1 MEMLQQRNEMYTVL
15 GRAIERL
22 FPKRQL
28 RSLAA
33 AAFFVGLA
41 VLGAAFPAHAED
53 LGSSVS
59 TFGEVV
65 LEAAPKNVYM
75 ESDTRLWYTL
85 PSVDKLALVD
95 NGTATY
101 YPVDADAIN
110 NSQPY
115 DLVVQDGAVWF
126 TMLAANKIG
135 KLDIASGNVTTY
147 PIPTADSHPT
157 GITFGGGYIWF
168 VERTGDKLG
177 QLDRASGTITEYYDW
192 VYDFNS
198 DKNLVDMK
206 GAQLEDVA
214 YIAGNVWFTGPAL
227 RLGGADLYN
236 PSTGK
241 WVASPNNNL
250 SNPVDTLPMQIAG
263 DSLGNVWVTFS
274 GLNYIGRS
282 ALNTLAVWDPFRL
295 PAGTG
300 GPVGLFIHEANNV
313 RELWYTR
320 PEGNSVGRVA
330 TRYSGVKIN
339 TQETPLPTAN
349 SAPWGIAVTGA
360 GSAWTA
366 TSNAAKTVT
375 WNAPYYSF
383 FLRLPQL
390 LCNSGS
396 CTQ

>member
-1 MEMLQQRNEMYTVL
+1 MLQQRNEMPTVL
-15 GRAIERL
+15 GCVVERL
-22 FPKRQL
+22 FPKRRL
-28 RSLAA
+28 IGLVAVGLFAGLAA
-33 AAFFVGLA
+33 LGA
-41 VLGAAFPAHAED
+41 VLPAHAED
-53 LGSSVS
+53 PAPGAS

-65 LEAAPKNVYM
+65 LEAPPKNVYM
-75 ESDTRLWYTL
+75 ESNTRLWYTL
-85 PSVDKLALVD
+85 PTVDKLALVD
-95 NGTATY
+95 GTTVTY
-101 YPVDADAIN
+101 YPVDGDAVN
-110 NSQPY
+110 NSEPY

-135 KLDIASGNVTTY
+135 KLDIASGNVSSY

-157 GITFGGGYIWF
+157 GITFGGGYVWF

-192 VYDFNS
+192 VKDS
-198 DKNLVDMK
+198 DADKNLVYMK

-214 YIAGNVWFTGPAL
+214 YVGGNVWFTGPTL
-227 RLGGADLYN
+227 SLGGADLYN
-236 PSTGK
+236 PGTGK
-241 WVASPNNNL
+241 WVASPNNNQTGTA
-250 SNPVDTLPMQIAG
+250 SAPMQIAS

-282 ALNTLAVWDPFRL
+282 ALNTLSVWDAFVL
-295 PAGTG
+295 PAAAG
-300 GPVGLFIHEANNV
+300 GPVGLYVREANNV

-320 PEGNSVGRVA
+320 PGANSIGRVA
-330 TRYSGVKIN
+330 TRYSGVTIN
-339 TQETPLPTAN
+339 IEETPLPTAN

-366 TSNAAKTVT
+366 TSNAAKAVA

-390 LCNSGS
+390 LCNFGP

>member
-1 MEMLQQRNEMYTVL
+1 MLQQRNEMPTVL
-15 GRAIERL
+15 GRAVERL
-22 FPKRQL
+22 FPKRPL
-28 RSLAA
+28 MGLVAVGLFAGLAA
-33 AAFFVGLA
+33 LGT
-41 VLGAAFPAHAED
+41 VLPAHAED
-53 LGSSVS
+53 PAPGAA

-85 PSVDKLALVD
+85 PTVDKLALVD
-95 NGTATY
+95 GAAVTY
-101 YPVDADAIN
+101 YPVDGDAVN
-110 NSQPY
+110 NSEPY

-157 GITFGGGYIWF
+157 GITFGGGYVWF

-192 VYDFNS
+192 VKDPDT

-214 YIAGNVWFTGPAL
+214 YVAGNVWFTGPTL
-227 RLGGADLYN
+227 YLGGADLYN
-236 PSTGK
+236 PGTGK
-241 WVASPNNNL
+241 WVASPNN
-250 SNPVDTLPMQIAG
+250 SQTGTASAPMQIST

-282 ALNTLAVWDPFRL
+282 ALNTLSVWDAYVL
-295 PAGTG
+295 PASTS
-300 GPVGLFIHEANNV
+300 GPVGLYVREANGV

-320 PEGNSVGRVA
+320 PSANSIGRVA
-330 TRYSGVKIN
+330 TRYNGV
-339 TQETPLPTAN
+339 TVSTWETPLPTAGA
-349 SAPWGIAVTGA
+349 APWGITVESDGT
-360 GSAWTA
+360 AWAA
-366 TSNAAKTVT
+366 TSNAAKSVS
-375 WNAPYYSF
+375 WNTPYYSF
-383 FLRLPQL
+383 FLRVPLL
-390 LCNSGS
+390 LCNDGP